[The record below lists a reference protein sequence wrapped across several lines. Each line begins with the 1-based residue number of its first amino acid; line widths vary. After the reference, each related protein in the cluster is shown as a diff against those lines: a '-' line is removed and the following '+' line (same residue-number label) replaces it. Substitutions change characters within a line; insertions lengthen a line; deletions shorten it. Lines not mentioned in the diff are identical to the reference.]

1 MTIDQGPNIDPA
13 LWRGLTQSRFSRRQ
27 MLKYAGVG
35 AGTAGLAA
43 FLAAC
48 GTKGALPAGGPS
60 GQGLPNAGIGTTAW
74 WDKQKLT
81 HKLEFANWPYYID
94 VSHGKHPSLDEFTQK
109 TGIKVDYRE
118 VIQDNNAFYARI
130 SPSLSGGQPTGYD
143 IIVMTNNSPPLGYLF
158 EAGWLIPLDHRK
170 MVNFNKYAGP
180 LVKNPTWDPGNKY
193 TMAWQ
198 SGYTCMAYNTDE
210 IKEDITSVQALFD
223 PKYKGHIGMMS
234 DPQELGSIG
243 LLSLNVDPARS
254 TQTQWKQAADKL
266 QKQKDD
272 GLVRSYYDQSYIN
285 ALKNGDIF
293 ISQVWSGDIF
303 QANLS
308 GYKNLKV
315 VIPTEGAML
324 WTDNMCIPLYAAD
337 PLDAMTYMD
346 YVYDPSVQAVI
357 EDYNNYVCPVPAA
370 QNIIKDQLKDPVVAN
385 SPTVFPTADMISK
398 TRAYYTYKN
407 QEDLKAWN
415 DLFLPIAQ

>member
-1 MTIDQGPNIDPA
+1 MTKDQGPNIDPA

-27 MLKYAGVG
+27 MLRYAGVG

-60 GQGLPNAGIGTTAW
+60 GQSLPNAGIGTTAW

-94 VSHGKHPSLDEFTQK
+94 VSHGKHPSIEEFTKK
-109 TGIKVDYRE
+109 TGIQVDYRE

-210 IKEDITSVQALFD
+210 IKEDITSVQSLFN

-234 DPQELGSIG
+234 DPQELGSLG
-243 LLSLNVDPARS
+243 LLSINVDPAKS

-285 ALKNGDIF
+285 ALKNGDII

-315 VIPTEGAML
+315 VIPNEGAML

-346 YVYDPSVQAVI
+346 YVYDPAVQAVI

-370 QNIIKDQLKDPVVAN
+370 QDILKKQDPPVGN
-385 SPTVFPTADMISK
+385 SPTVFPTADMVSK
-398 TRAYYTYKN
+398 TKAYYTYKN

>member
-1 MTIDQGPNIDPA
+1 MTKDQGPSIDPS

-27 MLKYAGVG
+27 MLRYAGVG

-48 GTKGALPAGGPS
+48 GTKGALPAGGAS
-60 GQGLPNAGIGTTAW
+60 GKPLPNAGIGTTSW
-74 WDKQKLT
+74 WDKQKLN

-94 VSHGKHPSLDEFTQK
+94 VSHGKHPSLEEFTQK
-109 TGIKVDYRE
+109 TGIQVDYRE

-130 SPSLSGGQPTGYD
+130 SPSLSGGQATGYD

-170 MVNFNKYAGP
+170 MTNFNKYAGP

-210 IKEDITSVQALFD
+210 IKEDITSVQSLFD

-234 DPQELGSIG
+234 DPQELGSVG
-243 LLSLNVDPARS
+243 LLSLNVDPAKS
-254 TQTQWKQAADKL
+254 TQTQWKAAADKL

-285 ALKNGDIF
+285 ALKNGDII

-315 VIPTEGAML
+315 VIPNEGAML

-337 PLDAMTYMD
+337 PVDAMTYMD
-346 YVYDPSVQAVI
+346 YVYQPSVQAVI

-370 QNIIKDQLKDPVVAN
+370 QDIIRNQLKDPVVAD
-385 SPTVFPTADMISK
+385 SPTVFPTPDMISK
-398 TRAYYTYKN
+398 TRAYYTYKS